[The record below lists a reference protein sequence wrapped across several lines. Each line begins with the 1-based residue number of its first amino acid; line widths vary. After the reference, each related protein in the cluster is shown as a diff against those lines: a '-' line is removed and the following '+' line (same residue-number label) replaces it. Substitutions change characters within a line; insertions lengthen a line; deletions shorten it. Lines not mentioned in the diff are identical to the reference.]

1 MIDTLI
7 QFYESDWFTIIL
19 EIIFLIF
26 IVYDI
31 KRYIITRK
39 KEYITNIV
47 LTLGFAIWA
56 FIPFYNKYFLWQD
69 SDKAE
74 LIATCTKEHNTSYCE
89 CIDDKIF
96 KEYTLEDFK
105 NIDQANDEDYLEFM
119 IEMKEEC
126 SE

>member
-1 MIDTLI
+1 MIDALI

-31 KRYIITRK
+31 RRYVVTRK

-47 LTLGFAIWA
+47 LTLGFAVWA

-74 LIATCTKEHNTSYCE
+74 LIAACTKEHNASYCE

-105 NIDQANDEDYLEFM
+105 KIDQANDKDYLEFM
-119 IEMKEEC
+119 TEMKEEC